1 MLLHGLMLQRKSLMK
16 THIVSSVASCVLAF
30 VPKGESKPARGDAL
44 HWDRCFETALELAWP
59 WAPHSSSSVP
69 ASLSL
74 PQSLY
79 QPAHTNTGAHVPHLQ
94 PLHVPGAL
102 QCGCQAQGELHAIL
116 ILSTQYLQLGKK
128 CSPAATYQYA
138 VSYFKQLTYPEGL
151 VLPGPDSLQKHLQIK
166 CLEIYSLLD
175 RIQTHITYQH
185 MPSHQNIKP
194 LYGLIAQMERLR
206 RQVDR
211 QTSPKKPKT
220 PVPPKEA

>member
-1 MLLHGLMLQRKSLMK
+1 MHCTETGALRQRWSWHDLEPHIHPLPFQPLYLSLNPFISLRILTQERMYLTFSHCTCRVRFNVGAKLKVSYMLSW
-16 THIVSSVASCVLAF
+16 F
-30 VPKGESKPARGDAL
+30 Y
-44 HWDRCFETALELAWP
+44 
-59 WAPHSSSSVP
+59 PHSIYSW
-69 ASLSL
+69 
-74 PQSLY
+74 
-79 QPAHTNTGAHVPHLQ
+79 
-94 PLHVPGAL
+94 
-102 QCGCQAQGELHAIL
+102 
-116 ILSTQYLQLGKK
+116 GKK
-128 CSPAATYQYA
+128 CSPVATYQYA